1 MTVGIHYKI
10 EQTKFPLNM
19 IEKSYFEDDE
29 EEEKD
34 DNEEEDDG
42 DETNMYKAAALALGN
57 LPTMGF
63 RSLGQTS
70 SCCSLVDQD
79 QRHHHHQ

>member
-1 MTVGIHYKI
+1 MTVGVHYKI
-10 EQTKFPLNM
+10 ECTKFPLKM
-19 IEKSYFEDDE
+19 IEKCYFEDD
-29 EEEKD
+29 D
-34 DNEEEDDG
+34 DDEEDDEDEDD